1 MFYDKYR
8 QLCDSVG
15 KSPSAVAVEIGISKG
30 TVSTWKNLGRTP
42 QTAQLR
48 KIADYF
54 SVSLDYLLDETDD
67 PYDWEADPEARQDRA
82 YGPRWDHLMEQ
93 HHGDTSAAW
102 KDWQAIEED
111 QANEARMAWRENR
124 EKELAQKKKAP
135 AAESCEGE
143 KTDWAKVL
151 GATPFNPLQ
160 VAPLLG
166 TVRAGYPMY
175 AEENIEGYLPIRQ
188 TDGAKYFW
196 LNIRGDSMNAAG
208 MDDGD
213 QILVR
218 EQPEVENGQLA
229 VVLVNGDE
237 ATVKYF
243 RREGDLVILTP
254 KSFNPAH
261 QPQIYDLKKVPVR
274 VQGLVVECRKVF
286 H

>member
-8 QLCDSVG
+8 QLCTSVG

-30 TVSTWKNLGRTP
+30 AVSTWKNLGRTP
-42 QTAQLR
+42 KIDQLQ
-48 KIADYF
+48 KVADYF
-54 SVSLDYLLDETDD
+54 CLSVDQLLDENKNA
-67 PYDWEADPEARQDRA
+67 PVA
-82 YGPRWDHLMEQ
+82 
-93 HHGDTSAAW
+93 
-102 KDWQAIEED
+102 
-111 QANEARMAWRENR
+111 ENH
-124 EKELAQKKKAP
+124 EGVGGKLP
-135 AAESCEGE
+135 A
-143 KTDWAKVL
+143 
-151 GATPFNPLQ
+151 GATLYNPSR

-166 TVRAGYPMY
+166 TVRAGLPMY
-175 AEENIEGYLPIRQ
+175 AEENIEGYIPIRQ
-188 TDGAKYFW
+188 TDDAKYFW
-196 LNIRGDSMNAAG
+196 LNVRGDSMNAAG
-208 MDDGD
+208 LDEGD

-254 KSFNPAH
+254 KSFNPVH

-286 H
+286 HHGAL